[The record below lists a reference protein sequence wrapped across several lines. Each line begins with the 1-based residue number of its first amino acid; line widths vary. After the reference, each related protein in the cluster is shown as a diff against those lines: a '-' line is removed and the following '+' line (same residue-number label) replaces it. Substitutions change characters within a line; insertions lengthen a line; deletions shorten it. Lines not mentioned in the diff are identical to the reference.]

1 MLPSDQA
8 ERRRDKRYPVRLP
21 VTVKLA
27 TTEMSAQS
35 ENLSL
40 RGILL
45 SSNFLIPEGFT
56 VELEIGVARL
66 PEHDLL
72 LTARGKVLRLQ
83 PQPSGKFAI
92 AVACDHCFRITPR
105 RLKAS
110 FQPKS

>member
-1 MLPSDQA
+1 M
-8 ERRRDKRYPVRLP
+8 RLP

-45 SSNFLIPEGFT
+45 SSNFLIPEGST
-56 VELEIGVARL
+56 VGLEIGVARL

-72 LTARGKVLRLQ
+72 LTASGKVLRLQ
-83 PQPSGKFAI
+83 PQTSGKFAI

-110 FQPKS
+110 FKPKS

>member
-8 ERRRDKRYPVRLP
+8 ERRRDKRYPVHFP

-45 SSNFLIPEGFT
+45 SSNFLISEGST
-56 VELEIGVARL
+56 VELEVGVAQT

-83 PQPSGKFAI
+83 PQTSGKFAI

-110 FQPKS
+110 LKPKS

>member
-8 ERRRDKRYPVRLP
+8 ERRRDERYPVRLP

-45 SSNFLIPEGFT
+45 SSNFLIPEGST
-56 VELEIGVARL
+56 VGLEIGVARL

-72 LTARGKVLRLQ
+72 LTASGKVLRLL
-83 PQPSGKFAI
+83 PQTSGKFAI

-110 FQPKS
+110 FKPKS

>member
-1 MLPSDQA
+1 MLPSAQA

-66 PEHDLL
+66 PEHDLPDLL

-92 AVACDHCFRITPR
+92 AVAC
-105 RLKAS
+105 
-110 FQPKS
+110 